1 MPLQPSAV
9 GVGSPGFQT
18 TIQAD
23 RQFIKAAFRGKIG
36 ILNWNDFKVTS
47 NPTSHAMDVEGGYA
61 SLAGPNAQDQ
71 GNYFPWSESAET
83 IAWPAPSSSPRIDT
97 LVLRVAD
104 PQYGTVTGSVG
115 ARWDIIQG
123 VPASSPVARSDIEIS
138 TTFFVPGGW
147 MRVADIRV
155 NVADTGV
162 IPGGQVTDR
171 RRDDDAW
178 KVWTPT
184 YVGMS
189 AGNGILEAKYKKI
202 DAFTSAVKFRLTMGS
217 SSSITD
223 TVEIYGLPFDPA
235 SPQAVP
241 GYITS
246 STASR
251 SPITSTAGPGNALAG
266 RIVNVGQGTGIG
278 PGNPFAWSSG
288 ASIVLTG
295 ILETAPW

>member
-1 MPLQPSAV
+1 MALQPSAV

-23 RQFIKAAFRGKIG
+23 RQFIKAAFKGKIG
-36 ILNWNDFKVTS
+36 ILNWSDFKVTS
-47 NPTSHAMDVEGGYA
+47 NSTSHAMDVDAGFA

-71 GNYFPWSESAET
+71 GNYFAWSEASET

-97 LVLRVAD
+97 LILRVAD

-155 NVADTGV
+155 NVADTGA
-162 IPGGQVTDR
+162 IPGGQVTDK
-171 RRDDDAW
+171 RRDDDIW
-178 KVWTPT
+178 KSWTPT
-184 YVGMS
+184 FVGITP
-189 AGNGILEAKYKKI
+189 GNGIQDYKYKKL
-202 DAFTSAVKFRLTMGS
+202 DPYTSAVNFRFTLGS
-217 SSSITD
+217 TSSITD

-235 SPQAVP
+235 RTQSVV
-241 GYITS
+241 GYVAS
-246 STASR
+246 ASASR
-251 SPITSTAGPGNALAG
+251 SPISASSGPGNALAG
-266 RIVNVGQGTGIG
+266 RILTVAQAAGLG
-278 PGNPFAWSSG
+278 PGNPFAWSNG
-288 ASIVLTG
+288 ASLILSG

>member
-71 GNYFPWSESAET
+71 GHYFPWSESAET
-83 IAWPAPSSSPRIDT
+83 IAWPAPSSSPRIDS
-97 LVLRVAD
+97 LILRVAD

-123 VPASSPVARSDIEIS
+123 VPTSSPVARSDIEIS

-178 KVWTPT
+178 KTWTPT
-184 YVGMS
+184 YEGITV
-189 AGNGILEAKYKKI
+189 GNGLVEAFYKKI
-202 DAFTSAVKFRLTMGS
+202 DSYKTDVVYRFTLGS
-217 SSSITD
+217 TSSITD
-223 TVEIYGLPFDPA
+223 TVLIGGLPFDPS
-235 SPQAVP
+235 SPQGVP
-241 GYITS
+241 GYIS
-246 STASR
+246 SSSSSR
-251 SPITSTAGPGNALAG
+251 SPVTGAAGPGGQLAN
-266 RIVNVGQGTGIG
+266 RVTTVAQSTGMG
-278 PGNPFAWSSG
+278 PGNPFAWTSG
-288 ASIVLTG
+288 ASLVLTG
-295 ILETAPW
+295 SLKTSPW